1 MKTIRLMIMVALL
14 APAAL
19 AQAPLG
25 KPSPAE
31 QAIAWAQAGIKQD
44 ASRVQPYND
53 LALGY
58 IRRAR
63 ETSDARYYE
72 QAEAAI
78 QKARKIDPD
87 NFETSKAEVM
97 LLLGRKEFATALD
110 SARALNK
117 KMPDDV
123 LVYGLVADADIEL
136 GNYKEAEWA
145 AQWMLDMRPGNVPGL
160 LRGGRLRVLFGDAE
174 GAMDFYNEAYQKTPP
189 VETESQAWILTQ
201 MAALQESAG
210 NIDAAEKLV
219 RSALD
224 KFPNYYLAVEA
235 EAQVKIDENKP
246 AEAVQLLRERNGQF
260 PTLASKY
267 ALAKAMESAG
277 MLEQADGAYA
287 AFESAARAQIGA
299 ADNANLELVHYYLG
313 RGNNPGEAMRIAKLE
328 AARRQDAATLDA
340 HAWSLYANAWYV
352 EAQAEMAKALA
363 VGVRD
368 AAFFY
373 HAGAIAARGHDA
385 AAAARFLN
393 EALQLNPPAEIAG
406 PARAELQKLQAASA
420 ASPALT
426 SNAEQMD
433 AAGMATP

>member
-1 MKTIRLMIMVALL
+1 MKTIRLIIVVALL

-19 AQAPLG
+19 AQAPPS

-31 QAIAWAQAGIKQD
+31 QAIDWARAGIKQD
-44 ASRVQPYND
+44 SSRVQPYND

-97 LLLGRKEFATALD
+97 LLLGRKEFARALD
-110 SARALNK
+110 LARALNK

-123 LVYGLVADADIEL
+123 LVYGFVADADIAL
-136 GNYKEAEWA
+136 GNYNEAEWA

-235 EAQVKIDENKP
+235 EAQLKIDENKP
-246 AEAVQLLRERNGQF
+246 AEAVQLLRERNSQF
-260 PTLASKY
+260 PTLASEY

-277 MLEQADGAYA
+277 MLEQADAAYA
-287 AFESAARAQIGA
+287 AFESAARAQIEA
-299 ADNANLELVHYYLG
+299 PDNVNLELIHYYLG
-313 RGNNPGEAMRIAKLE
+313 RGSNPGEAMRIAKLE
-328 AARRQDAATLDA
+328 AARGQDAATLDA
-340 HAWSLYANAWYV
+340 YAWSLYANAWYV

-385 AAAARFLN
+385 ATAARFLN
-393 EALQLNPPAEIAG
+393 EALRLNPSAEIAG
-406 PARAELQKLQAASA
+406 PARAELQKLQTASA

-433 AAGMATP
+433 AAGTATP